1 MKPRTFILIAFFLSL
16 ITITLIAFMAHSGES
31 CQAYCVEEVEEEIQE
46 EVQPGLMIWENLP
59 TPFNASARLSF

>member
-1 MKPRTFILIAFFLSL
+1 M

-31 CQAYCVEEVEEEIQE
+31 CQAYCVEKVEEEIQD